1 MKTLDEA
8 WQIIEAVN
16 EEAHEQSWD
25 SWIAADEMAD
35 SDEDEDGTTA
45 EQMREDASLEQAEYF
60 RNGLWDLSAEDREAV
75 DHWLQADESFRE
87 QFRDWFG
94 HDEFDDEYGVSD

>member
-1 MKTLDEA
+1 MKTLDQAFE
-8 WQIIEAVN
+8 IIEAIN

-25 SWIAADEMAD
+25 SWMAADQMAN
-35 SDEDEDGTTA
+35 SDEDDSEVTE

-60 RNGLWDLSAEDREAV
+60 RDGVWNLSAEDRQAI
-75 DHWLQADESFRE
+75 DHWIKEDESFRE

-94 HDEFDDEYGVSD
+94 NEEFDDEYGAFE